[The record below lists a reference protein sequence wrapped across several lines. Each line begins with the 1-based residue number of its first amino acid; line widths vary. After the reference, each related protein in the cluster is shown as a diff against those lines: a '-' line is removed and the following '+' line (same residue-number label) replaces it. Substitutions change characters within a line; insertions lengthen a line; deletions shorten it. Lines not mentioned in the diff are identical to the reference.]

1 MTWKSTAA
9 AGVAAV
15 AVIAFGAPVTPTGH
29 APAPHVAVLASAAHR
44 AARSGTS
51 LPRQRAASAR
61 TVNLSL
67 YRFCSK
73 PALYTGPNAPQ
84 PAAALTAGF
93 SDAAKLDG
101 ALRTGFPSLAALS
114 SIGPADGNAAANLAA
129 LHNHAIQ
136 CDRVNLQLD
145 FRGRR
150 QLPPV
155 TATFL
160 GFRFEPVTA
169 TAIIS
174 QAGRAPLTA
183 IVYQDQGLCVT
194 TSPCTGDSQ
203 DPFTTVAVARLQ
215 VRLTNVRV
223 NGVPLNVGSSCRTR
237 GILFTPGQR
246 VAPGEL
252 VLTGGTNV
260 GDASPSFGSAINGG
274 AVAGEADIPPF
285 TGCVTPSGDNL
296 DPLLS
301 ATVSGPGNFTRM
313 TIGQLCTNG
322 GVISAC
328 APSLEPL
335 PAFEPI
341 WTVTHGGRYS
351 ASGQLT
357 LTSSAPDGITISCTS
372 SAASGLFPSVSGPL
386 RGGLATVRWARIRG
400 CTGSDGS
407 SWTIRQQGTAFFGTE
422 TTFGIPGFSLGN
434 IDDITFTLTGT
445 NAGTKRSC
453 EVTVA
458 GREGATFTSPP
469 ATLGANGAPTLHISR
484 STCPDAPADN
494 ATNANGDF
502 ALSAT
507 YPLRPAAITITEP

>member
-1 MTWKSTAA
+1 MTWKSRAA
-9 AGVAAV
+9 AGAATV
-15 AVIAFGAPVTPTGH
+15 AVIAGGAQVTPAGH
-29 APAPHVAVLASAAHR
+29 ARAAHVAVLASAAHD
-44 AARSGTS
+44 ATRSGTR
-51 LPRQRAASAR
+51 LPRKRTASTP

-67 YRFCSK
+67 YRFCSD

-93 SDAAKLDG
+93 SDAAKLGG
-101 ALRTGFPSLAALS
+101 ALPTGFPTLAALS
-114 SIGPADGNAAANLAA
+114 SLGPADGNAAANLAE
-129 LHNHAIQ
+129 LGNHAIQ
-136 CDRVNLQLD
+136 CARVTLHLD
-145 FRGRR
+145 YRGRR

-155 TATFL
+155 TATLL
-160 GFRFEPVTA
+160 GFGFEPVTA

-203 DPFTTVAVARLQ
+203 DPFTAVAVARLQ

-223 NGVPLNVGSSCRTR
+223 NGVPLDVGPSCRTR
-237 GILFTPGQR
+237 GILFTPGQH

-260 GDASPSFGSAINGG
+260 GDPSPSFGSAINGG
-274 AVAGEADIPPF
+274 AVAGDADIPPF
-285 TGCVTPSGDNL
+285 TGCITPSGDNL

-313 TIGQLCTNG
+313 VVGQLCTNG

-335 PAFEPI
+335 SAFEPI
-341 WTVTHGGRYS
+341 WTVAHGGRYS

-357 LTSSAPDGITISCTS
+357 LTSSAQGGITITCAS
-372 SAASGLFPSVSGPL
+372 SAVSGLFPSVSGPL
-386 RGGLATVRWARIRG
+386 RGGLATVRWTRIGG

-407 SWTIRQQGTAFFGTE
+407 SWTIRQQGTAFFGAE
-422 TTFGIPGFSLGN
+422 TTFGISGFSLGN
-434 IDDITFTLTGT
+434 IDDITFMLTGT
-445 NAGTKRSC
+445 NAGTKGTC
-453 EVTVA
+453 EVTAA
-458 GREGATFTSPP
+458 GREGATFTGPP
-469 ATLGANGAPTLHISR
+469 ATLGANGAPTLHVSR

-507 YPLRPAAITITEP
+507 YPLTPASITISEP